1 MWSFEVHDVDVA
13 QKMTGW
19 EGRSKATIA
28 AYRPPSPC
36 LSFWARSTW
45 YISKDHIFHIE
56 LIFKQNILF
65 EIEKSGKNQ
74 IEKYHSSFL
83 LKTVILLSNFP
94 KKFERLLLSEKM
106 FFSKIFLHFFIAFE
120 PNNWNMLWPIG
131 IFLFGRTVLWLGPP

>member
-1 MWSFEVHDVDVA
+1 MWSFEVHDVDEA
-13 QKMTGW
+13 QKMTDW
-19 EGRSKATIA
+19 EGRLKATIA
-28 AYRPPSPC
+28 AYGPPSQF
-36 LSFWARSTW
+36 LTFWARSTW
-45 YISKDHIFHIE
+45 YISKDHIFHVE